1 MSIQLVASNVVVVA
15 QQFNPSVVSQLWR
28 AGNELATEADF
39 RQGYVFTDT
48 VVQLQA
54 SDFNMTLVQE
64 QMQFIPKVDKDKEQ
78 ALIEA
83 KVGTIVSK
91 LPHTPYRAVG
101 LNFFWH
107 LTPDLESVKD
117 RTRTL
122 FYRAD
127 SPLFKCFD
135 SDNARFGAYLSTDTL
150 GLPPPPGSSTRA
162 HRVRGQEVGAYTL
175 YF

>member
-15 QQFNPSVVSQLWR
+15 QQFNPSVVSQLWLVR
-28 AGNELATEADF
+28 NELATEADF
-39 RQGYVFTDT
+39 RQGYVFTDS

-91 LPHTPYRAVG
+91 LRHTP
-101 LNFFWH
+101 
-107 LTPDLESVKD
+107 
-117 RTRTL
+117 
-122 FYRAD
+122 
-127 SPLFKCFD
+127 
-135 SDNARFGAYLSTDTL
+135 
-150 GLPPPPGSSTRA
+150 
-162 HRVRGQEVGAYTL
+162 
-175 YF
+175 